1 MERGDLAPVPN
12 GDAVPLELVDEV
24 VGHRLAEV
32 GAAVEEGDERAAAGE
47 PDGGLAGGVAAADD
61 GDARA
66 GAELGLGRTGGVED
80 RQSLE
85 LGEAVDREAAVLGAR
100 CEQDGARDDLP
111 VVLEAD
117 EMPAVSGSRESAR
130 YGVAVRALNLRAW
143 VTARRSARC
152 R

>member
-1 MERGDLAPVPN
+1 MERRDLASVSN
-12 GDAVPLELVDEV
+12 DDAVALELVDEV
-24 VGHRLAEV
+24 VRHRLAEV

-66 GAELGLGRTGGVED
+66 GAELGLGRPGGVED

-85 LGEAVDREAAVLGAR
+85 LGQAVDREPPVLSAR
-100 CEQDGARDDLP
+100 REQDGARGDLL

-117 EMPAVSGSRESAR
+117 EMAAVPRFEGER
-130 YGVAVRALNLRAW
+130 AVRASRC
-143 VTARRSARC
+143 AR
-152 R
+152 